1 MSAAGFPQAP
11 IVDIGALYGTDGD
24 AYARAQTALVDAV
37 ASSGVFVAVGMPDS
51 ERLDER
57 ANFLLRFF
65 ELSDKQRD
73 SLSIKRSDPNSDRM
87 YRGYY
92 STPARHRFSHLQ
104 YFDIGPDRNLAV
116 PDLLDAHM
124 FLERNVWPV
133 DEPAHGWRAAMLAHY
148 AMLEQLGQ
156 TVLYAL
162 ADAMRIDLSA
172 LKSRFDH
179 GNSTMRLLR
188 YPTRPA
194 DTPVDT
200 TPGKATLGRDPNE
213 EAMAIGRHTDGCGL
227 SLLWQRDCG
236 LQGQA
241 SDGTWFDVPATDNG
255 VSVHIG
261 DVVDSLTEG
270 RIPATPHR
278 VFNQPTERRSLGF
291 FLEPTLVANCAPIGP
306 DSLDSTEPMASPDSR
321 SRPESGY
328 RREELDSYCALLLR
342 RHARYPGYEGIIRDP
357 DTHPI
362 SQQPN

>member
-1 MSAAGFPQAP
+1 MSKAGFPQAP
-11 IVDIGALYGTDGD
+11 IVDIGALYD
-24 AYARAQTALVDAV
+24 ADRDADARAQRALVEAV
-37 ASSGVFVAVGMPDS
+37 TSSGVFVATGMPDS
-51 ERLDER
+51 EKLDER

-65 ELSDKQRD
+65 ELSDAQRH
-73 SLSIKRSDPNSDRM
+73 SLSIKRSDPSSDRM

-92 STPARHRFSHLQ
+92 STPAGHRFSHLE

-116 PDLLDAHM
+116 PNLLDADM
-124 FLERNVWPV
+124 FIEPNVWP
-133 DEPAHGWRAAMLAHY
+133 DYEPAPGWHAAMLEHY
-148 AMLEQLGQ
+148 AMLERLGQ

-162 ADAMRIDLSA
+162 ADAMRVDLSA
-172 LKSRFDH
+172 LKSRFDY

-188 YPTRPA
+188 YPTRPT
-194 DTPVDT
+194 DTPIDT

-227 SLLWQRDCG
+227 SLLWQRDPG

-241 SDGTWFDVPATDNG
+241 SDGTWFDVPTTDNG

-270 RIPATPHR
+270 RMPATPHR

-306 DSLDSTEPMASPDSR
+306 KSLYERA
-321 SRPESGY
+321 
-328 RREELDSYCALLLR
+328 ELDSYCALLLR
-342 RHARYPGYEGIIRDP
+342 RHARYPGYEAIVRDP
-357 DTHPI
+357 DLHPVPT
-362 SQQPN
+362 SPTS